1 VAATEGVS
9 RRATILAVAAE
20 LFAAKGVS
28 ATSVREIAQEVGIL
42 SGSLYH
48 HFGSKDDLVQEIVLS
63 YLEDLLAQYDEIVAR
78 DLPPVEALE
87 ALVRASLAT
96 VQRHP
101 FATEIYQND
110 AAHLRR
116 LPRGEDIAAAGQRV
130 PETWLGVIDAGVA
143 AGDFRDDIPARI
155 FYNMLRDAL
164 WRCVQWFDPERGHDW
179 DQLGGDFLAV
189 FLDGF
194 ATRR

>member
-1 VAATEGVS
+1 MAATEGLD
-9 RRATILAVAAE
+9 RRATILAAAGE
-20 LFAAKGVS
+20 LFAAKGVA
-28 ATSVREIAQEVGIL
+28 ATSVREIAQRVGIL

-63 YLEDLLAQYDEIVAR
+63 YLEDLARRYDAI
-78 DLPPVEALE
+78 LE
-87 ALVRASLAT
+87 QQLVPTDAIDALVRASLEA

-110 AAHLRR
+110 AAHLRQ
-116 LPRGEDIAAAGQRV
+116 LPRGDEIAAAGERV
-130 PETWLGVIDAGVA
+130 PETWLAVIRAGVE
-143 AGDFRDDIPARI
+143 AGDLRDDIPARI

-179 DQLGGDFLAV
+179 EQLGNDFLAV

-194 ATRR
+194 AARR

>member
-1 VAATEGVS
+1 MVATEGVD
-9 RRATILAVAAE
+9 RRATILAAAGE

-63 YLEDLLAQYDEIVAR
+63 YLEDLGESYDAILER
-78 DLPPVEALE
+78 DLAPIDAIE
-87 ALVRASLAT
+87 ALVRASLET

-110 AAHLRR
+110 AAYLKR
-116 LPRGEDIAAAGQRV
+116 LPRGDEIAAAGERV
-130 PETWLGVIDAGVA
+130 PETWLRVIRDGVA
-143 AGDFRDDIPARI
+143 AGDLREDIPARI

-164 WRCVQWFDPERGHDW
+164 WRCVQWFDPTRGHDW
-179 DQLGGDFLAV
+179 EQLGNDFLAI
-189 FLDGF
+189 FLEGF